1 MRENSGLWIA
11 LLVVGGLLLAGLAG
25 VGAMLAFK
33 TRTVQQ
39 RNMIDREL
47 AEAERARAEAD
58 RLAALKGKGTT
69 PTAKTAEPKA
79 PEPSA
84 EPTATEKWAKADL
97 REFATKLLKDYQGN
111 AVAADKKYK
120 DKTVGVVGEVQK
132 VDIQKGKPVVILKGA
147 AIEFDVVLEHVLCV
161 CDNADR
167 DRLAEL
173 ADGHWVALV
182 GRCTGKDIA
191 GGFEIASVVTLQG
204 CNVVRIARTEAEM
217 NKAFQFQ
224 QKK

>member
-39 RNMIDREL
+39 RNMIDRDL
-47 AEAERARAEAD
+47 AEAERARAEAAK
-58 RLAALKGKGTT
+58 LAASKGAT
-69 PTAKTAEPKA
+69 PAEKTSEAKSPELPADLTAA
-79 PEPSA
+79 
-84 EPTATEKWAKADL
+84 EKWTKADV
-97 REFATKLLKDYQGN
+97 REYAKKLLKDYQVN
-111 AVAADKKYK
+111 AVAADNKYK
-120 DKTVGVVGEVQK
+120 DRTVGVVGEVQK
-132 VDIQKGKPVVILKGA
+132 VDTLNGKPVVVLKGA
-147 AIEFDVVLEHVLCV
+147 SVEFDVVLEHVLCV

-182 GRCTGKDIA
+182 GRCTGKQSAA
-191 GGFEIASVVTLQG
+191 GLEITSMVKLQG
-204 CNVVRIARTEAEM
+204 CSVVHVARSKEEM
-217 NKAFQFQ
+217 DKVFA